1 MDMTLFA
8 VLKAAGVDFSSIAV
22 VMLLWRISSLMNSQ
36 KEAIV
41 RLIHKLDKRVIA
53 LEAKNDV
60 PRYPH

>member
-8 VLKAAGVDFSSIAV
+8 LLKAAGVDFSSVAV
-22 VMLLWRISSLMNSQ
+22 VMLLWRISTLMNSQ

-53 LEAKNDV
+53 LEAKSDV
-60 PRYPH
+60 SRPAD